1 MCLQRCFGAAKEGV
15 RAVIMES
22 EIAELQLRIL
32 PVGGERV
39 VQLLNQHRERVTTT
53 SMTLENVPLVIIA
66 RHGMIARLPFDGVI
80 QKLSQT
86 GAILEGL
93 QRFFKSQEILYLYVN
108 LPDLPIPSFVDD
120 VIAEVARRVS
130 RREQLRE
137 MIDRA
142 IDNGD
147 RTAFLDLTKEWRAL
161 P

>member
-1 MCLQRCFGAAKEGV
+1 
-15 RAVIMES
+15 MES

-32 PVGGERV
+32 PTGGERV
-39 VQLLNQHRERVTTT
+39 VQLLQQHRERVTTT

-66 RHGMIARLPFDGVI
+66 RHGMIARLPLDGAI

-86 GAILEGL
+86 AAILEGL
-93 QRFFKSQEILYLYVN
+93 QRFFKSQESLYLYVN
-108 LPDLPIPSFVDD
+108 LPDLPVPSFVDD

-137 MIDRA
+137 LIDRA
-142 IDNGD
+142 IDGRD
-147 RTAFLDLTKEWRAL
+147 RAAFANLAKEWRAL